1 MQPGTDN
8 GTRRGLT
15 GNICHRLLKEKPGP
29 NAVAKLEP
37 TIQ

>member
-15 GNICHRLLKEKPGP
+15 ANTRHRLLEEKPGR

-37 TIQ
+37 TVQ